1 MNDNTGVTG
10 LQLDVSSALPTVG
23 DKKTVAGA
31 ARLVLEDG
39 YDVEFEPGDDVAW
52 RLEVRRIAGGVEVT
66 GSIDGVITLQCYRCL
81 EGFKFPL
88 SLRVREHAL
97 WLSEAEAEEEEEP
110 VAEYM
115 VTDGILDLE
124 TVIRDSVCLAFPAK
138 RVCDESC
145 KGLCTICGA
154 NLNLEPC
161 GCDTRVVDARLK
173 PLEELKKRL
182 EGGGSGL
189 ES

>member
-1 MNDNTGVTG
+1 MKDETGATG

-23 DKKTVAGA
+23 DKKTVTGT

-39 YDVEFEPGDDVAW
+39 YDVAFEPGEDVAW
-52 RLEVRRIAGGVEVT
+52 RLDVRRIAGGVEVT

-81 EGFKFPL
+81 EGYEFPL

-110 VAEYM
+110 VSEYM

-124 TVIRDSVCLAFPAK
+124 TVIRDSICLAFPAK
-138 RVCDESC
+138 RICGESC
-145 KGLCTICGA
+145 KGLCTNCGT
-154 NLNLEPC
+154 NLNVEPC
-161 GCDTRVVDARLK
+161 GCDTRVMDARLK

-182 EGGGSGL
+182 EGN
-189 ES
+189 E